1 MDLIAYVSVLPPL
14 FAAAV
19 VVWALSLLLRD
30 AGIADVAWGFGFLL
44 VTALWAW
51 PHRPLSPRGL
61 LVIGLATVWAARLS
75 GYIFLRNRGRG
86 EDPRYGAMRKT
97 WGQRFRWVSLFTV
110 FLLQATLLWIAA
122 APLHH
127 AVTVT
132 PPVPLGFV
140 AVAGVA
146 LWAIGMYFEAVGDWQ
161 LARFKANPDNR
172 GKVLE
177 SGLWRYTRHPNY
189 FGEFLI
195 WWGFFLI
202 AAETVTGLW
211 TLVSPLLM
219 SFLLLRVSG
228 VPMLDDL
235 MRRTKP
241 DYRHYIERTNGFFPW
256 FPK

>member
-1 MDLIAYVSVLPPL
+1 MLPPL

-19 VVWALSLLLRD
+19 VVWGISLLLRD
-30 AGIADVAWGFGFLL
+30 AGIADVAWAFGFLL
-44 VTALWAW
+44 VAGLWAW
-51 PHRPLSPRGL
+51 PHQPLSPRGL
-61 LVIGLATVWAARLS
+61 LVVGLAAVWALRLS
-75 GYIFLRNRGRG
+75 GHIFWRNRGRG

-97 WGQRFRWVSLFTV
+97 WGQRFWWVSLFTV

-122 APLHH
+122 APLYHSVS
-127 AVTVT
+127 AT
-132 PPVPLGFV
+132 PAVPLGPV
-140 AVAGVA
+140 AAGGVA

-161 LARFKANPDNR
+161 LARFKSDPANQ

-177 SGLWRYTRHPNY
+177 AGLWRYTRHPNY

-202 AAETVTGLW
+202 AAETVTGVW
-211 TLVSPLLM
+211 TVVSPALM

-241 DYRHYIERTNGFFPW
+241 DYRHYIERTNAFFPW
-256 FPK
+256 FPR